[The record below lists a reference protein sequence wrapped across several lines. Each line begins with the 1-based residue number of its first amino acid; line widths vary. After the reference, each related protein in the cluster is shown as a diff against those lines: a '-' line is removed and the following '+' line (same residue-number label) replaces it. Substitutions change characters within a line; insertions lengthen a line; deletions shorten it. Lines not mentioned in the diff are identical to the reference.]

1 MRTANGFS
9 SARLSRAALLGTS
22 AVFLVTA
29 GASAQNIAT
38 SPPPVRSSVDSNGVD
53 LVSGALIVSTPQLS
67 IGQGEGALAYTRDL
81 TGSGWVDN
89 TIGTINVNGSAI
101 TVSFGG
107 ASDSFT
113 LSGGVYSNAVGGGST
128 LTYSATNQQYTYTT
142 AAGVVVVFNATLPAY
157 SPSYANGGRPITATY
172 PDGLVV
178 TYTYQTVTVLGTSA
192 ARLQSVNNNLGYQ
205 LKFTYAN
212 NSPATVSDL
221 VAWTTISTV
230 SGVNNAI
237 EYCSPSA
244 NSCTFSHAWPTV
256 TYAAN
261 AGPPSTVT
269 VTDPIGN
276 QSIFTYNSS
285 GQLAGIQRPGTTIN
299 NIGVYYSSG
308 KVYSVSNSAKVVGPK
323 GAGPGYWY
331 YGFSTVSG
339 VETTTVLDPLNN
351 TRTVVSSTTT
361 GLVTSDTD
369 ALNRK
374 TSYLYDSY
382 GRLTQTTF
390 PEGNYVVYTYD
401 ARGNIKTTTTH
412 PSSGSGTIV
421 TQASFDTTCT
431 QLSKCNKPNT
441 STDADNNITTYA
453 YSPTTGQL
461 TSVTGPPPITGA
473 VAPKTQFTYSNLY
486 PWYIQSSGGGVTQGP
501 IAVSTLT
508 SASTCQTTAS
518 CSGTSDQVLTTL
530 VYGTTGVANNLGATS
545 VTTASG
551 AGTPSE
557 TSSQTYDNYGNVVTT
572 TGPLGSAQTS
582 VYFYDLNRDFLG
594 VIGPLATGQTT
605 YPALVYVWSQNG
617 QVTEIAHGTA
627 TSQASLAGVTVFEQ
641 QNILYDAIGRK
652 VQSGLVSGG
661 TTQTLTQWTYDNAN
675 NLVCT
680 AVRMNPSTFASE
692 PASAC
697 VAGTPGSYG
706 PDRIAFNAYDAAY
719 ELTSITL
726 GYLSP
731 QQTTYEA
738 FTYTGNGFVSTVA
751 DANNN
756 LTTYQYDGYD
766 RPLEIEYPS
775 PTTHGVS
782 NAGDYEGYTW
792 DPASNLLTDR
802 RRSGDTITFG
812 YDALNREMS
821 ASYSANSAWNTQET
835 FDLLSRPLSVS
846 YVATGLG
853 NLYYT
858 WDALSR
864 ITTETLTG
872 NGEPTGGR
880 QVSYGYDAAGNVTSI
895 TWPDAGANALS
906 ASYSYDV
913 LLRVTQISS
922 GSNVVATYAYDQ
934 YGRRSTITRNGGAG
948 AGTTYGYDGADRINS
963 LAQSLAGSGAVTWTM
978 SYDPANSLVSRQASS
993 SSYLWHP
1000 GSASSAY
1007 TTNGLN
1013 QYTAVG
1019 SSSMGY
1025 DLRANLNSDGTIGN
1039 SLTFDSNNN
1048 LLTASSPTPVT
1059 LTYDPLGRLQT
1070 KTSGGSTETFLY
1082 ADQMLIG
1089 EYSSAGTIL
1098 GRYVPGP
1105 DQDEAVLWY
1114 QGSGTSSPSW
1124 LHADQQGST
1133 IAWSNGTGTSQGS
1146 QAYDPFGQPQSWSAG
1161 PRFAYTGQLALSEAD
1176 VYHYKARVYNPSL
1189 GRFLQTDTTGY
1200 SSDIDV
1206 YSYAANDP
1214 TDATDP
1220 SGATVY
1226 LNYGGDTVSCDDSL
1240 SDFNYGFDSSGFP
1253 LFGAGACD
1261 GAGYGESL
1269 GLAESNGFSGGNG
1282 AIGGGKGGKGGGQN
1296 SAGTTVAEVVV
1307 NPACRNAYVPA
1318 GTLTNAIGFAWASA
1332 SYLAGLARGTKPQ
1345 IVITANAI
1353 RVTNSPINFA
1363 NRAVSLGN
1371 YQVFTPKQTPA
1382 GRGGYTLPQTN
1393 NGLHED
1399 GHVYQAAILGDGYIP
1414 TEILNAITRGNN
1426 NPLET
1431 GADNY
1436 ARYREKNGCNY

>member
-551 AGTPSE
+551 TGTPSA
-557 TSSQTYDNYGNVVTT
+557 TSSQTYDNYGNVVAS
-572 TGPLGSAQTS
+572 TGPLGSGQTLAL
-582 VYFYDLNRDFLG
+582 FYDLNRDVLG

-605 YPALVYVWSQNG
+605 YPALVYTWSPNG

-627 TSQASLAGVTVFEQ
+627 TSQSSLTGVTVLEQ
-641 QNILYDAIGRK
+641 QNISYDAIGRK
-652 VQSGLVSGG
+652 VQASFVSGG
-661 TTQTLTQWTYDNAN
+661 TTQSLAQWTYDNAN

-697 VAGTPGSYG
+697 VAGTPGTYG
-706 PDRIAFNAYDAAY
+706 PDRIAFKSYDAAY
-719 ELTSITL
+719 ELTGTTL

-731 QQTTYEA
+731 QQTTYETL
-738 FTYTGNGFVSTVA
+738 TYTGNGFVSTVA
-751 DANNN
+751 DAKNN

-766 RPLEIEYPS
+766 RLLEIEYPTPS
-775 PTTHGVS
+775 TPGSS
-782 NAGDYEGYTW
+782 NPSDYEGYTW
-792 DPASNLLTDR
+792 DSASNLITDR
-802 RRSGDTITFG
+802 RRSGDTVTFG
-812 YDALNREMS
+812 YDALNRATS
-821 ASYSANSAWNTQET
+821 ASYSANSVWNTQT
-835 FDLLSRPLSVS
+835 SYDLRNRPLSVT
-846 YVATGLG
+846 YTAAGVG

-858 WDALSR
+858 WDALGHLTS
-864 ITTETLTG
+864 ETITG

-880 QVSYGYDAAGNVTSI
+880 EVTYGYDAAGDLTSVA
-895 TWPDAGANALS
+895 WPDGGANALS
-906 ASYSYDV
+906 ANYAYDV
-913 LLRVTQISS
+913 LQRVTQINVGSS
-922 GSNVVATYAYDQ
+922 VIASYTFDA
-934 YGRRSTITRNGGAG
+934 YGRRSTISRNAGAG
-948 AGTTYGYDGADRINS
+948 AGTTYGYDGSDRINS
-963 LAQSLAGSGAVTWTM
+963 LAQSLLGTGAVTWTM
-978 SYDPANSLVSRQASS
+978 AYDPANGLVSRASNNS
-993 SSYLWHP
+993 GYLWHP
-1000 GSASSAY
+1000 GAASTAY
-1007 TTNGLN
+1007 VANGLN
-1013 QYTAVG
+1013 QYTAVNG
-1019 SSSMGY
+1019 SSMGY
-1025 DLRANLNSDGTIGN
+1025 DTRANLNADGTTSG

-1048 LLTASSPTPVT
+1048 LLTASKPTSVS
-1059 LTYDPLGRLQT
+1059 LAYDPRGRIQT

-1082 ADQMLIG
+1082 AGAMLIG
-1089 EYSSAGTIL
+1089 EYSSSGTIL
-1098 GRYVPGP
+1098 NRYIPGP
-1105 DQDEAVLWY
+1105 GQDEAALWY
-1114 QGSGTSSPSW
+1114 SGSGTSNPNW

-1133 IAWSNGTGTSQGS
+1133 IAWSNGSGTSQGS
-1146 QAYDPFGQPQSWSAG
+1146 QAYDPFGLPQSWSSG
-1161 PRFAYTGQLALSEAD
+1161 PRYAFTGQLMISEANLF
-1176 VYHYKARVYNPSL
+1176 HYKARAYDPAL
-1189 GRFLQTDTTGY
+1189 GRFLQTDPAGY
-1200 SSDIDV
+1200 QSDINPYGYV
-1206 YSYAANDP
+1206 GNSP
-1214 TDATDP
+1214 TIKTDP
-1220 SGATVY
+1220 SGMVWIGEECDTCEVQSIDGSGDSSDSGNDSGPTIEPAIVQGQRQSQTQDAPTSSTTSWGGISGYAGPENNQFAKGPKSTKNQNGCSTVQGAK
-1226 LNYGGDTVSCDDSL
+1226 LARTAIKVGGEMQFVGGGMGTVSLIVAASNPENPAAVAFAGMGAKGGSIISVAGSVL
-1240 SDFNYGFDSSGFP
+1240 QISGALNLAFS
-1253 LFGAGACD
+1253 
-1261 GAGYGESL
+1261 YGE
-1269 GLAESNGFSGGNG
+1269 
-1282 AIGGGKGGKGGGQN
+1282 
-1296 SAGTTVAEVVV
+1296 
-1307 NPACRNAYVPA
+1307 
-1318 GTLTNAIGFAWASA
+1318 
-1332 SYLAGLARGTKPQ
+1332 TKPLLDAIFDLAVAPVPTIPGVDPASQ
-1345 IVITANAI
+1345 AKSQVENQDPTPDCGATA
-1353 RVTNSPINFA
+1353 S
-1363 NRAVSLGN
+1363 G
-1371 YQVFTPKQTPA
+1371 
-1382 GRGGYTLPQTN
+1382 
-1393 NGLHED
+1393 
-1399 GHVYQAAILGDGYIP
+1399 
-1414 TEILNAITRGNN
+1414 
-1426 NPLET
+1426 
-1431 GADNY
+1431 
-1436 ARYREKNGCNY
+1436 